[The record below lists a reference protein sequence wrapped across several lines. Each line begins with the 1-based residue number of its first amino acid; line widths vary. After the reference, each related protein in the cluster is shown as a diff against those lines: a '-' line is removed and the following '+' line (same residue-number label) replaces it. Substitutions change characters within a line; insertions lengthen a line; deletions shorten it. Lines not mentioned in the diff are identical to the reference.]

1 MGDPTVTAPTDVL
14 GMGTIIA
21 LLAIAVTYWL
31 LQNSQLRKALKSR
44 CQPHTI
50 QCVEK
55 ETEKKWGDPALTT
68 LTVLGLDSNQITDVT
83 PLQHLTALTQLDL
96 DSNRI
101 TDVTPL
107 QHLTVLTHLCLHE
120 NQITAADPTVVEL
133 KSRGVSVI
141 L

>member
-55 ETEKKWGDPALTT
+55 ETEKKWGDPVLTALTR
-68 LTVLGLDSNQITDVT
+68 LSLYQNQIADIG
-83 PLQHLTALTQLDL
+83 PLQHLTALTEL
-96 DSNRI
+96 N
-101 TDVTPL
+101 L
-107 QHLTVLTHLCLHE
+107 QE
-120 NQITAADPTVVEL
+120 NQIADTDPTVVLL
-133 KSRGVSVI
+133 KSRGCSVR

>member
-1 MGDPTVTAPTDVL
+1 MGGPTVTAPPEVL

-50 QCVEK
+50 QRVEK
-55 ETEKKWGDPALTT
+55 NTRKKWGDPALTA
-68 LTVLGLDSNQITDVT
+68 LTVLPLSSNQITDVT
-83 PLQHLTALTQLDL
+83 PLQHLTALTELYLSQ
-96 DSNRI
+96 NQI

-107 QHLTVLTHLCLHE
+107 QHLTALTYLELN

-133 KSRGVSVI
+133 KSRGVDVYC
-141 L
+141 